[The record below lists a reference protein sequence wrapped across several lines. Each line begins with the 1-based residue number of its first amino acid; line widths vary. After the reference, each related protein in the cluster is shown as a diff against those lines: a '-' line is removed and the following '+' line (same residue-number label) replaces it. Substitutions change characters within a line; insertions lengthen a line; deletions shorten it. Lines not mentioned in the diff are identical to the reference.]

1 MLKNR
6 PKKGPWR
13 EGPRFRAPA
22 RLVVKSTFPTASN
35 SFQLDQLLYHQTTKL
50 PQTTEPQTTESQTTE
65 PVTTEQDLIMNML
78 TTRRQN

>member
-13 EGPRFRAPA
+13 EGPRFREEGH
-22 RLVVKSTFPTASN
+22 LVVEMAFRGPRGE
-35 SFQLDQLLYHQTTKL
+35 LIRGEIYHQTTKL

>member
-1 MLKNR
+1 MFKNR

-13 EGPRFRAPA
+13 EGPRFREEA
-22 RLVVKSTFPTASN
+22 RLGVEMAFRTPSN
-35 SFQLDQLLYHQTTKL
+35 SRNYHQPTTLLQDHK
-50 PQTTEPQTTESQTTE
+50 TTEPQTTESQTTE